1 MAFELLH
8 VGAGK
13 DVTEYVYFMDCIIQS
28 ANDVDLIVSKGFVQ
42 NIMGSSEDVA
52 KIFHSLARDL
62 ALDPDSAVDLLL
74 RRLNAY
80 YRLPWE
86 MWYTYLKKTYF
97 SSPWA
102 FLALLVGFFLLLMTV
117 LQTVYTILSFYRDC

>member
-1 MAFELLH
+1 
-8 VGAGK
+8 
-13 DVTEYVYFMDCIIQS
+13 
-28 ANDVDLIVSKGFVQ
+28 
-42 NIMGSSEDVA
+42 MGSSEDVA